1 VSYRREYDRKLR
13 IAVVGVGSH
22 AYRNVLPALH
32 FLPVTLVGLCDLDEA
47 LARRTAE
54 EYGGVSVFTDAARM
68 YSKLEL
74 DAVLLCAG
82 PKHHPDLAVQALA
95 AGLHVWMEKP
105 PGMRAA
111 DVEKIQAAAGDR
123 VCAVGFKKAYMPAVG
138 KARELMSLPEFG
150 ALRSI
155 LAVYPMTIPRDG
167 AGVLARGDFT
177 NWLANGCHPLSL
189 LVELGGPVRAVCTIR
204 GPGQNASGAVHLDYH
219 NGAIGT
225 FVLAGGAPPGYP
237 IERYDLFGDGQVVSI
252 EDSERVVYH
261 RGTPLDY
268 ARQRDFT
275 TPGTETGSI
284 VWQAEHRLATL
295 ENTGLFVQGIFD
307 ELYDFC
313 RAVLDGRPVR
323 SCDLRFALQVMRIY
337 EAALLSRGDAV
348 LVADG
353 VEH

>member
-1 VSYRREYDRKLR
+1 MSYRRDYQRRLR
-13 IAVVGVGSH
+13 VGVVGVGSH

-32 FLPVTLVGLCDLDEA
+32 FLPVTLVGLCDVDGE

-68 YSKLEL
+68 YAELEL

-82 PKHHPDLAVQALA
+82 PRHHPDLAVQALT

-105 PGMRAA
+105 PGMRSAE
-111 DVEKIQAAAGDR
+111 VEKIQAAARDK

-138 KARELMSLPEFG
+138 KARELISLPEFG
-150 ALRSI
+150 GLKSI

-167 AGVLARGDFT
+167 AGVLARGEFT

-189 LVELGGPVRAVCTIR
+189 LVELGGPVRSVRTVR
-204 GPGQNASGAVHLDYH
+204 GPGNDASGAVHLDYAG
-219 NGAIGT
+219 GAIGT

-237 IERYDLFGDGQVVSI
+237 VERYDLFGAGRVVSI
-252 EDSERVVYH
+252 EDSERVFYH

-268 ARQRDFT
+268 ARQRNFT
-275 TPGTETGSI
+275 TAGTDTGSI

-295 ENTGLFVQGIFD
+295 ENTGLFVQGMFD

-313 RAVLDGRPVR
+313 CAVLEDRPVR
-323 SCDLRFALQVMRIY
+323 SCDLRFALHVMCIY
-337 EAALLSRGDAV
+337 EAALVSTGEAV
-348 LVADG
+348 PIADG
-353 VEH
+353 VRR